1 MLIWP
6 QNAQNLISEDLN
18 LKNFTGEDFP
28 GAGISAVRISNTL
41 LWSPVSGPGRDES
54 STQHNLQ
61 DVHVYLLDS
70 NAHPCQRNVRNSTT
84 SQCSCW
90 WYYCS
95 RNSQLQSQKQPHRVI
110 GTVESHL
117 NLKHRSDGGWIE
129 CVKQTSVSSA
139 NAILP
144 LTGPNH
150 FENYHDLGFY
160 SKKVKLPSLH
170 RSTCSLIQ

>member
-61 DVHVYLLDS
+61 DVHVYLLE
-70 NAHPCQRNVRNSTT
+70 Q
-84 SQCSCW
+84 QCASLPKKCEKF
-90 WYYCS
+90 YYF
-95 RNSQLQSQKQPHRVI
+95 
-110 GTVESHL
+110 TV
-117 NLKHRSDGGWIE
+117 
-129 CVKQTSVSSA
+129 
-139 NAILP
+139 
-144 LTGPNH
+144 
-150 FENYHDLGFY
+150 
-160 SKKVKLPSLH
+160 
-170 RSTCSLIQ
+170 